1 MPQTSIRQSRSGA
14 YAGQLAEEMH
24 PLHIRTGIV
33 ADNKTVLPGQPTII
47 TGRGPT
53 GEAIVR
59 PIENGDV
66 LTPEN
71 AGGFV
76 KLDTLREN
84 ESSAGYGE
92 FRSVSLVREGVM
104 YVEAAG
110 TVADGNP
117 VYVGTLTA
125 QLTDLEDAP
134 GTGLQAYPGA
144 RWLED
149 GSANGLVRIH
159 IRQAIAAHQ
168 EALVAKAL
176 PAFAAN
182 AIAVPSNPE
191 TGTVYDVPT
200 TAGASTIT
208 LPAAA
213 AEGTEISFVADGTKN
228 GHTVQFVDATGTTN
242 LTTAL
247 TASKRLLVKCIHLND
262 KWYANAYIGP

>member
-24 PLHIRTGIV
+24 PLHIRTGLV
-33 ADNKTVLPGQPTII
+33 AEDKTVVPGQPVII
-47 TGRGPT
+47 TGKGPN
-53 GEAIVR
+53 GEDIVR
-59 PIENGDV
+59 AIENGDV
-66 LTPEN
+66 LTPAN
-71 AGGFV
+71 CGGFV

-125 QLTDLEDAP
+125 QLTDLDDAP

-149 GSANGLVRIH
+149 GAADGLVRIH
-159 IRQAIAAHQ
+159 IRQEIAAHGP
-168 EALVAKAL
+168 ALISKAA
-176 PAFAAN
+176 PAFAA
-182 AIAVPSNPE
+182 ADCVIPSNPE

-200 TAGASTIT
+200 TAANSTVT

-213 AEGTEISFVADGTKN
+213 REGTIIYFVADGTKN
-228 GHTVQFVDATGTTN
+228 GHTVQYRDATGPVN
-242 LTTAL
+242 LTGAL
-247 TASKRLLVKCIHLND
+247 TASKRHAVTAIHLND
-262 KWYANAYIGP
+262 LWYATVVAAP

>member
-24 PLHIRTGIV
+24 PLHIRTGLV
-33 ADNKTVLPGQPTII
+33 AEDKTVVPGQPVII
-47 TGRGPT
+47 TGKGPN
-53 GEAIVR
+53 GEDIVR
-59 PIENGDV
+59 GIENGDV
-66 LTPEN
+66 LTPAN
-71 AGGFV
+71 CGGFV

-125 QLTDLEDAP
+125 QLTDLDDAP

-159 IRQAIAAHQ
+159 IRQEIAAHGDP
-168 EALVAKAL
+168 LVAKAL
-176 PAFAAN
+176 PAFAAGDL
-182 AIAVPSNPE
+182 IVPDNPE
-191 TGTVYDVPT
+191 TGTVYSLPQ
-200 TAGASTIT
+200 TAANSTVT
-208 LPAAA
+208 LPATAR
-213 AEGTEISFVADGTKN
+213 EGTIIHFIADGALN
-228 GHTVQFVDATGTTN
+228 DHTIQFRDATGPTN

-247 TASKRLLVKCIHLND
+247 TVNKRLLVTCIHLND
-262 KWYANAYIGP
+262 AWYANAYIGP